1 MPRFF
6 IEGISPKPG
15 DRITLSEEDSRHV
28 SLSLRMKRG
37 DALTLCDGRGTDYE
51 CRAVDFA
58 GAVTVEVVSSSP
70 SAGEPPYRATVFQA
84 EIKGDK
90 FDTVIQKAVEL
101 GAAGIAPF
109 VSSRCVSRPDARDA
123 EKKKKRRER
132 IALEAAKQCGR
143 GALPS
148 VESSVPFE
156 KAVEEAAKADLPLFC
171 WEEATTPLREVLRGR
186 DPSTVSV
193 VIGPEGGFSADEA
206 RAAEAAGMIA
216 VSLGARI
223 LRTETAAGAVLSVL
237 SYEFDR

>member
-1 MPRFF
+1 
-6 IEGISPKPG
+6 
-15 DRITLSEEDSRHV
+15 
-28 SLSLRMKRG
+28 MKRG
-37 DALTLCDGRGTDYE
+37 DALTLCDGVGTDFG
-51 CRAVDFA
+51 CVAVDFA

-101 GAAGIAPF
+101 GAAGIVPF
-109 VSSRCVSRPDARDA
+109 TSSRCVCRPDARDA
-123 EKKKKRRER
+123 DKKKKRRER

-143 GALPS
+143 GTVPS
-148 VESSVPFE
+148 VGETLPFH
-156 KAVEEAAKADLPLFC
+156 KTLAEAAKADLPLFC
-171 WEEATTPLREVLRGR
+171 WEEATTPLKDVIRGK

-216 VSLGARI
+216 VSLGRRI

-237 SYEFDR
+237 SYELDN

>member
-37 DALTLCDGRGTDYE
+37 DALTLCDGVGTDFG
-51 CRAVDFA
+51 CVAVDFA

-101 GAAGIAPF
+101 GAAGIVPF
-109 VSSRCVSRPDARDA
+109 TSSRCVCRPDARDA
-123 EKKKKRRER
+123 DKKKKRRER
-132 IALEAAKQCGR
+132 IALEAHELCFIDDLEINCAAARECGWQ
-143 GALPS
+143 
-148 VESSVPFE
+148 
-156 KAVEEAAKADLPLFC
+156 AVCFKDNRQAADDLERMLK
-171 WEEATTPLREVLRGR
+171 
-186 DPSTVSV
+186 
-193 VIGPEGGFSADEA
+193 
-206 RAAEAAGMIA
+206 
-216 VSLGARI
+216 
-223 LRTETAAGAVLSVL
+223 
-237 SYEFDR
+237 

>member
-15 DRITLSEEDSRHV
+15 DRITLSEEDSRHI

-37 DALTLCDGRGTDYE
+37 DALTLCDGVGTDFG
-51 CRAVDFA
+51 CVAVDFA

-101 GAAGIAPF
+101 GAAGVVPF
-109 VSSRCVSRPDARDA
+109 TSSRCVCRPDARDA
-123 EKKKKRRER
+123 DKKKKRRER

-143 GALPS
+143 GAVPS
-148 VESSVPFE
+148 VGETLPFH
-156 KAVEEAAKADLPLFC
+156 KTLAEAAKADLPLFC
-171 WEEATTPLREVLRGR
+171 WEEATTPLKDVIRGK

-237 SYEFDR
+237 SYELDN

>member
-1 MPRFF
+1 
-6 IEGISPKPG
+6 G

-37 DALTLCDGRGTDYE
+37 DALTLCDGMGTDFG
-51 CRAVDFA
+51 CVAVDFA

-101 GAAGIAPF
+101 GAAGIVPF
-109 VSSRCVSRPDARDA
+109 TSSRCVCRPDARDA
-123 EKKKKRRER
+123 DKKKKRRER

-143 GALPS
+143 GAVPS
-148 VESSVPFE
+148 VGETLPFH
-156 KAVEEAAKADLPLFC
+156 KTLAEAAKADLPLFC
-171 WEEATTPLREVLRGR
+171 WEEATTPLKDVIRGK

-216 VSLGARI
+216 VSLGRRI

-237 SYEFDR
+237 SYELDV

>member
-6 IEGISPKPG
+6 IEGTSPVPG
-15 DRITLSEEDSRHV
+15 DRITLSEEDTRHV

-37 DALTLCDGRGTDYE
+37 DALTLCDGMGTDFG
-51 CRAVDFA
+51 CVAVDFA
-58 GAVTVEVVSSSP
+58 GAVTVEVVSVSP
-70 SAGEPPYRATVFQA
+70 SAGEPPYRAAVFQA

-90 FDTVIQKAVEL
+90 FDTVIQKSVEL
-101 GAAGIAPF
+101 GASGIVPF
-109 VSSRCVSRPDARDA
+109 TSSRCVCRPDARDA
-123 EKKKKRRER
+123 EKKKIRRER

-143 GALPS
+143 GIIPS
-148 VESSVPFE
+148 VGATLAFGKMTEQ
-156 KAVEEAAKADLPLFC
+156 AANADLPLFC
-171 WEEATTPLREVLRGR
+171 WEEASTPLKDVLRGK

-206 RAAEAAGMIA
+206 KTAHAAGMIP
-216 VSLGARI
+216 VSLGRRI